1 MTKKIDKIR
10 QLVKAKFE
18 EKDWKYHIVPVLK
31 YAKKLAR
38 IYKANEELVELAAL
52 LHDIGRVDIKHDED
66 HHIVGILEAE
76 KILKKFNYP
85 EKIIKEVKH
94 VVESHRTSQGPKPKT
109 LVAKIIANADA
120 MAHFDILP
128 VFFWWRKSRKE
139 YSFEDT
145 LQWVEN
151 KLKNDWKKKI
161 TLPKAKKMVE
171 KKYKAI
177 RLILDSLKNYEKDYN
192 PPTASSHFSLRSK

>member
-1 MTKKIDKIR
+1 MNENIAKIR
-10 QLVKAKFE
+10 KLVKERFE

-31 YAKKLAR
+31 YAKKLAKV
-38 IYKANEELVELAAL
+38 YKVDEELVELAAL
-52 LHDIGRVDIKHDED
+52 LHDIGRVKMENDEV
-66 HHIVGILEAE
+66 HHIIGIPEAE

-94 VVESHRTSQGPKPKT
+94 VIESHRLDQGPKPKT

-177 RLILDSLKNYEKDYN
+177 RLILDSLKNYASEK
-192 PPTASSHFSLRSK
+192 